1 MMTPDE
7 WKKRWPQAAQELEAL
22 LYASSHPAMG
32 DDVGKSETWA
42 QQQARLAIAQAGGM
56 SWRNN
61 VGAMKAKEQHQC
73 PSCHF
78 KFEVKQAPLRWGL
91 CNDSTQLN
99 KRFKS
104 SDLIGIMPV
113 LITPEM
119 VGSTLGQFI
128 SVEVKKP
135 GWRYTGNDHEKAQ
148 LAWLELVASKGG
160 RSMFSTGAFTLDG
173 GAVVYGVPL

>member
-1 MMTPDE
+1 MTHDQ
-7 WKKRWPQAAQELEAL
+7 WRDRWPQAALELEEIL
-22 LYASSHPAMG
+22 TNTSHPAMG
-32 DDVGKSETWA
+32 DDLGKSETWA

-61 VGAMKAKEQHQC
+61 VGAMKAKEVHQC
-73 PSCHF
+73 PACHF

-99 KRFKS
+99 ARFKS

-113 LITPEM
+113 RITPDM
-119 VGSTLGQFI
+119 VGSTLGQFV
-128 SVEVKKP
+128 SVEVKRP
-135 GWRYTGNDHEKAQ
+135 GWVYKGDAHEKAQ

-160 RSMFSTGAFTLDG
+160 VATFSTGAVAGL
-173 GAVVYGVPL
+173 